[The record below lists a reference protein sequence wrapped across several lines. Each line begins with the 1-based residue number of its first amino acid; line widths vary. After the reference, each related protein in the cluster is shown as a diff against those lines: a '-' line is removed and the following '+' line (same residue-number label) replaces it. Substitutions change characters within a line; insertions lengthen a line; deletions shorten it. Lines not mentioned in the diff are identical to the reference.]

1 MTAATVQATVRNAA
15 ANYVPPTSWHRIGQ
29 HAYGHGMAREE
40 CINDDMRAGWDA
52 AAAEDDAGCKA
63 YITAMYE
70 AGEPGAAVDA
80 VLDAHFAGF
89 RH

>member
-52 AAAEDDAGCKA
+52 AAAEDDAGCAA
-63 YITAMYE
+63 YLAAMQHEGQPADLALEVVSDHY
-70 AGEPGAAVDA
+70 
-80 VLDAHFAGF
+80 AH
-89 RH
+89 